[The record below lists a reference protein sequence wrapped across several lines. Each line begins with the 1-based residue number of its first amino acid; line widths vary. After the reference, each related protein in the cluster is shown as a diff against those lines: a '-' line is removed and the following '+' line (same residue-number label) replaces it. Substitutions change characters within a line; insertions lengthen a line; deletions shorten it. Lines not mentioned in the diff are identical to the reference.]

1 VHRTLI
7 RPVRWVPTLTLMV
20 GGAFPLLAQ
29 VLEKPPTN
37 YRSPTI
43 YQAGPSWVTATA
55 AVPTRID
62 LKWAPVGTTMLYRIM
77 RSTASN
83 PTDSIVN
90 EGVQDLG
97 DKNFFYLDYLPS
109 RSGSTTFSYKVY
121 AVFVGT
127 DGSRTLSAPSP
138 TATATALPVVA
149 PKNLKWRVAVSQIMG
164 RLRVTLDWGPV
175 ANATGYHVFQITRP
189 GTPQLPMLETTVKQT
204 SMVIDNVVP
213 GQGGTVCVVTVYE
226 GFLKDDTVRSCDLV
240 LTPAS

>member
-1 VHRTLI
+1 M
-7 RPVRWVPTLTLMV
+7 LTV

-29 VLEKPPTN
+29 VLEKPPTG

-62 LKWAPVGTTMLYRIM
+62 LKWAPVGTTFVYRIM
-77 RSTASN
+77 RSTASD
-83 PTDSIVN
+83 PTEIVLN

-97 DKNFFYLDYLPS
+97 DKNFFYFDYLPS

-149 PKNLKWRVAVSQIMG
+149 PKNLKYRVTVSQLMG
-164 RLRVTLDWGPV
+164 RLRVTLDWGAV
-175 ANATGYHVFQITRP
+175 AGAWGYHVFQINRGLP
-189 GTPQLPMLETTVKQT
+189 LLPMPETTVKQT
-204 SMVIDNVVP
+204 FLVIDNVVP
-213 GQGGTVCVVTVYE
+213 GQGSTVCVYTIYD
-226 GFLKDDTVRSCDLV
+226 GTLKDDTVRSCVLV
-240 LTPAS
+240 VTSKS